1 MTGSSDEI
9 KIYFDAEHKAW
20 VTEHRG
26 NKIYTKTQLDAA
38 KMADAIRFP
47 EEEEKEGPGE

>member
-1 MTGSSDEI
+1 MNGSSDEI
-9 KIYFDAEHKAW
+9 KIWFDAERAAW

-26 NKIYTKTQLDAA
+26 NKIYTKTQIDAA

-47 EEEEKEGPGE
+47 EEEKENND